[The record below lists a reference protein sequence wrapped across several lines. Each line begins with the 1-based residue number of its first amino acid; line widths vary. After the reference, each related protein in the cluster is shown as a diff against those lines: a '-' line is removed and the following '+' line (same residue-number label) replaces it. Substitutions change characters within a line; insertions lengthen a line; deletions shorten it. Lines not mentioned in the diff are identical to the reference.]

1 MSDQRIVPNNRRTVF
16 SSPREN
22 RAIRLDRGRF
32 RLPGWLGWRQ
42 WLVLFGMGIAVILIE
57 VRNHT
62 AMWAE
67 HQSGQTVWTDPELVW
82 EIFLFGLVLPVVA
95 GVVFGYLARTSVE
108 RDQIAQELELR
119 RGLVERM
126 HSAKSHQE
134 LAEVIVTVPGNTA
147 LADRAWLLAQ
157 RSGEDAFEQIA
168 LWERPGLDRSPF
180 SVPVAPADCEGCE
193 RAKSAAGTNVHLCHH
208 MASGDGSAGH
218 NRYCLWLTSE
228 STGKATLLFDTPAE
242 HRLHTRELKVLD
254 DLGGEISLAIEN
266 ANLLHLKQR
275 QVDAARDERLRIA
288 RNLHDTVGQ
297 NVSYLRFK
305 LDQLSTS
312 AVTSEPAVFQ
322 NELSGTVAVADEIFE
337 QMRDTLEELRTNE
350 QQDLEQSIRDY
361 AGQAA
366 ARGGFSVNVQ
376 TMGQSVSATPRV
388 SRQILYIVREAL
400 NNVEKHAGAEL
411 VDICL
416 QDGDEGFILTVRDDG
431 VGFQPEEVETA
442 DHYGIAIMEERAQ
455 AIHGELAI
463 DSRPGK
469 GTEVALILPLTSGTV
484 DSSRDQ

>member
-1 MSDQRIVPNNRRTVF
+1 
-16 SSPREN
+16 
-22 RAIRLDRGRF
+22 
-32 RLPGWLGWRQ
+32 
-42 WLVLFGMGIAVILIE
+42 
-57 VRNHT
+57 
-62 AMWAE
+62 
-67 HQSGQTVWTDPELVW
+67 
-82 EIFLFGLVLPVVA
+82 
-95 GVVFGYLARTSVE
+95 
-108 RDQIAQELELR
+108 
-119 RGLVERM
+119 
-126 HSAKSHQE
+126 